1 MPWYI
6 YIIKC
11 KGTLLYTGIT
21 TNLVR
26 RIKEHNAGCGCR
38 FTRGRTP
45 VKLVHAEKA
54 ASRSAALK
62 REAEIKRLPRKK
74 KLELSKLK
82 SERRK

>member
-11 KGTLLYTGIT
+11 KGALLYTGIT
-21 TNLVR
+21 TDLAR
-26 RIKEHNAGCGCR
+26 RLKEHNAGYGCR
-38 FTRGRTP
+38 FTRGRVP

-62 REAEIKRLPRKK
+62 REAAIKRLPPKK
-74 KLELSKLK
+74 KIELSRLK
-82 SERRK
+82 NERRR